1 MNAPLQDALQRYKS
15 GDFHGLLRR
24 HQPAAG
30 RKDCPQVLLV
40 LVAQSYLRVGNEQKA
55 AEHYRL
61 AGEARGDNHLNY
73 LLIAGN
79 LYIRLSLLEEAY
91 AIASRLVEMAPADPQ
106 ALEFHHRTL
115 QETCLFAEIGRAE
128 MRLRGWLEQG
138 GPRFL
143 KADSPFCNIS
153 WCDDEAINARVVSS
167 AVARP
172 VDAEMRRMR
181 HARPHRWGEKLRI
194 GYLSDDYYDTH
205 ATMHLF
211 QGVMMRHDP
220 KRFNVTYFC
229 FTSAAN
235 IARDQGMR
243 KNYPNLVQIG
253 HMSDQAAAEF
263 IRSREIDILVDLKG
277 HTQGSRPNLV
287 NLGLAPVQ
295 AAYLGFP
302 GSANGVDC
310 DYIIGDHI
318 VTSDSS
324 KPHYHEKFCR
334 LPESYQA
341 NDDIFRPR
349 PAPLGR
355 AELGLPDNRIV
366 LGFFNA
372 TRKITPHTFRL
383 IVEIL
388 KGSADT
394 VLWILFFNRFAERNF
409 IAAAAREGIDPARII
424 SAPKALYEHHLARL
438 PAVDIALDSFP
449 YNGHTTTSDLLWAG
463 VPVPTYRGRHFAS
476 RVSESLLTALDVS
489 ELVADDADGYIALV
503 RELVTNEAKRQA
515 IRRKIAANRVTAPL
529 FDTGRFTRHLER
541 AFEMMAERARHGLPP
556 DHIDVPALPNDTQ

>member
-1 MNAPLQDALQRYKS
+1 MNALLQDALQRYKS

-24 HQPAAG
+24 HQAVVS
-30 RKDCPQVLLV
+30 RTDCPQVLLV
-40 LVAQSYLRVGNEQKA
+40 LVAQSYLRTGNERSA

-61 AGEARGDNHLNY
+61 AGQATGENHLNY

-79 LYIRLSLLEEAY
+79 LFIRLSQLDEAY
-91 AIASRLVEMAPADPQ
+91 AIALQVIAMAPVDPQ
-106 ALEFHHRTL
+106 VLEFHHRML
-115 QETCLFAEIGRAE
+115 QETCLFDEIERAE
-128 MRLRGWLEQG
+128 TRLRAWLEQG
-138 GPRFL
+138 DPRYL
-143 KADSPFCNIS
+143 RADSPFCNIS

-167 AVARP
+167 TVSRP
-172 VDAEMRRMR
+172 VDTEIRRTR
-181 HARPHRWGEKLRI
+181 QARPHRWGDKLRI

-211 QGVMMRHDP
+211 QGVMMRHDAE
-220 KRFNVTYFC
+220 RFDVTHFC

-243 KNYPNLVQIG
+243 GKYPNLVQIG
-253 HMSDQAAAEF
+253 HMTDAAAADF
-263 IRSREIDILVDLKG
+263 IRSRNIDILVDLKG
-277 HTQGSRPNLV
+277 HTQGSRPDLV

-310 DYIIGDHI
+310 DYIIGDRI
-318 VTSDSS
+318 VTPDSS
-324 KPHYHEKFCR
+324 KPYYHEKFCR

-341 NDDIFRPR
+341 NDDLFRPR
-349 PAPLGR
+349 PVRPSR
-355 AELGLPDNRIV
+355 AELGLPDDKVV

-383 IVEIL
+383 IVDIL
-388 KGSADT
+388 KSCGKT
-394 VLWILFFNRFAERNF
+394 VLWILFFNRFAEKNF
-409 IAAAAREGIDPARII
+409 IAAAAREGVDAARII

-438 PAVDIALDSFP
+438 PAADIALDSFP

-463 VPVPTYRGRHFAS
+463 VPVPTFRGGHFAS
-476 RVSESLLTALDVS
+476 RVSESLLTVLGVS
-489 ELVADDADGYIALV
+489 ELVADDADGYTALV
-503 RELVTNEAKRQA
+503 RELVANQAMRDA
-515 IRRKIAANRVTAPL
+515 IRTKIAANRMAAPL

-541 AFEMMAERARHGLPP
+541 AFEMMADRARRGLPP
-556 DHIDVPALPNDTQ
+556 EHIDVPALPNDAQ